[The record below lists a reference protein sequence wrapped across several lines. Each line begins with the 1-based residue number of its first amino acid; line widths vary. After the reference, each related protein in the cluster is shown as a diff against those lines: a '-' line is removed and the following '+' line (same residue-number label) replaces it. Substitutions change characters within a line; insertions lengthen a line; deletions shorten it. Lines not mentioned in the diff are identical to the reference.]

1 MAKTEKN
8 PANKTKTDMEAPA
21 RPKGPTTAFNPADVK
36 VAKQLVFPTLKTEPG
51 VPIYVVPREAM
62 FIGREMEAKEGEA
75 KRGPATILRVHCL
88 FGGTEDHPLN
98 GKEVQI
104 VANKLLVSTLKEAY
118 PNDTYVNKAFMVT
131 KSDKAKKGKNG
142 DYFPFEVSEI
152 ECEIPPL
159 PGR

>member
-1 MAKTEKN
+1 MAKAEK
-8 PANKTKTDMEAPA
+8 KTASEPRTS
-21 RPKGPTTAFNPADVK
+21 KGPTTAFDPSQVK

-51 VPIYVVPREAM
+51 VSIYVVPRQAM
-62 FIGREMEAKEGEA
+62 FIGREMEAKDGEA

-88 FGGTEDHPLN
+88 YGGTEDHPLN

-104 VANKLLVSTLKEAY
+104 VANKLLVSTLKDNYAD
-118 PNDTYVNKAFMVT
+118 DTYVGKAFKVT

-152 ECEIPPL
+152 DAEIPPM
-159 PGR
+159 PGE